1 MIMKKTVIAACLCTL
16 LLALAGVPAWGQA
29 TLAKVQGKVT
39 QGGKPLAN
47 AQVVYTS
54 SATAKTFKMKTDK
67 NGEYSGLGLEIGEY
81 SVEVFNST
89 GEALY
94 KQKIGVSI
102 NERGTP
108 QVVDMEISSGSAPKM
123 SQEQLE
129 KIKAENAKITNIN
142 GLINQ
147 AQAAMQAQNWA
158 DAETALKQLAAGEPG
173 RWEFY
178 QALGNAQSNQQKYE
192 EAAASYERG
201 IQAAEAIVSGTAKDV
216 RNADPVKA
224 KAGIGQM
231 LGSEGNMLLKRK
243 KTDDAVVAFTKA
255 AEMDPNP
262 GVAYFNLCATQ
273 YNVGNMEAAESAC
286 TKAIAADPNKADAYF
301 IKGSAMFGKGKMDAN
316 NKWTVPDGTAEALNK
331 YLELSPTGAHAGDVK
346 QMLEMV
352 GAKIETVYKGGK
364 KK

>member
-1 MIMKKTVIAACLCTL
+1 MKMTSICLNLAMLFALSAA
-16 LLALAGVPAWGQA
+16 ALGQA
-29 TLAKVQGKVT
+29 TLTRVNGRVTDGKQPV
-39 QGGKPLAN
+39 AD
-47 AQVVYTS
+47 AQVTF
-54 SATAKTFKMKTDK
+54 TNLNTGKTFKTKTGKDGSYVLVGLDRAGYQIEVTSSKGDK
-67 NGEYSGLGLEIGEY
+67 
-81 SVEVFNST
+81 
-89 GEALY
+89 LY
-94 KQKIGVSI
+94 RDKRNVVAEGGSEEQVDIDVSQ
-102 NERGTP
+102 G
-108 QVVDMEISSGSAPKM
+108 GAAGGAPKI

-129 KIKAENAKITNIN
+129 KIKSENAKITNIN
-142 GLINQ
+142 ALINQ

-158 DAETALKQLAAGEPG
+158 DAETALKQLTAGEPG

-178 QALGNAQSNQQKYE
+178 QALGNAQSNQSKYE

-201 IQAAEAIVSGTAKDV
+201 IQAAQAIVDGTAKDV

-224 KAGIGQM
+224 KAGVGQM
-231 LGSEGNMLLKRK
+231 LGSEGNMLLKLK

-331 YLELSPTGAHAGDVK
+331 YLELSPTGAHANDVK